1 MSTTF
6 GDNHPNQTESKNLK
20 QTNHLSHY
28 TWSETDLGHFT
39 SLYIL
44 RQISTWGVG
53 EVKDLPLLSVCH
65 QAVVLPWRSSA
76 PVWKRWKHHSGW
88 QFSGCATRRK
98 PKVPCFPK
106 CVFSPGSMEKTVD
119 CADCFNFAVFPWTN
133 SLNTK
138 CLFSIVFIGLHSLL
152 FIIYACWH
160 PDFFRRMEHTPPHPC
175 LRPTPLHHKL
185 LPGKEN
191 VFGWQNSPVVHSLP
205 LHITKPEVISSKL
218 GTSRLKGWNLFF
230 TVPYDVYINFI
241 LKRKHVL
248 KKLKSTQISWNNLI
262 HHVFNFS
269 LSAEKKNGD
278 KPGTNSRRL
287 ITIQNRWETCVFVTG
302 RTRSSLPFVEDL
314 EI

>member
-6 GDNHPNQTESKNLK
+6 GDNHPNQTERKNLK

-44 RQISTWGVG
+44 RQISTWGG
-53 EVKDLPLLSVCH
+53 VKDLPLLSVCH

-88 QFSGCATRRK
+88 QFSGCATRGK

-106 CVFSPGSMEKTVD
+106 CVFSPGSMEKTVG

-160 PDFFRRMEHTPPHPC
+160 PDFFDAWNTPRLIHVC
-175 LRPTPLHHKL
+175 GRLHC
-185 LPGKEN
+185 
-191 VFGWQNSPVVHSLP
+191 
-205 LHITKPEVISSKL
+205 ITNYCQEKKMYSVGRIP
-218 GTSRLKGWNLFF
+218 RLF
-230 TVPYDVYINFI
+230 VPYLYTSLNP
-241 LKRKHVL
+241 
-248 KKLKSTQISWNNLI
+248 KSF
-262 HHVFNFS
+262 H
-269 LSAEKKNGD
+269 
-278 KPGTNSRRL
+278 
-287 ITIQNRWETCVFVTG
+287 QN
-302 RTRSSLPFVEDL
+302 
-314 EI
+314 